1 MKVKM
6 DGNMKIGFS
15 FEDNAI
21 KMVSK
26 YFDVYTQTE
35 KIEKR
40 GRQILL
46 DYTNCSEID
55 LDDIYIR

>member
-1 MKVKM
+1 M
-6 DGNMKIGFS
+6 DDNMKIGFS

-26 YFDVYTQTE
+26 HFDVYTQTE